1 MINGVKEMEMEKNM
15 LKFSA
20 IGGLFFAVLGLA
32 WGLIIESNM
41 LMFDGLYALV
51 SMISSIISIL
61 ITTYIAKSDF
71 DKFPFGK
78 GMLEPIT
85 VAVKS
90 LVLIVMCGWSFITG
104 VQDIILGGSDVD
116 TSLALGY
123 SIVSSVLCIV
133 IFLIMQKKSKR
144 IASDI
149 LKSESNQWFMDSIVS
164 MGVLI
169 GFILSFV
176 LAKTDLAYLTR
187 YIDSF
192 MVIISSL
199 IFIRVPA
206 KGFIDSFNEM
216 INGSADIEINNRIY
230 TIVKGIEQE
239 YNFES
244 SITRVSKVGRE
255 LRIEIDFVFNDNSTL
270 SGLKEM
276 DKVREKVY
284 KNINNIE
291 LKKWLNVNF
300 TGDRKWAV

>member
-1 MINGVKEMEMEKNM
+1 MDREKNM

-20 IGGLFFAVLGLA
+20 IGGLFFAVLGIA
-32 WGLIIESNM
+32 WGLIIKSNM

-51 SMISSIISIL
+51 SMISSIISLL

-90 LVLIVMCGWSFITG
+90 LALIVMCTVSFTTG
-104 VQDIILGGSDVD
+104 VKGIIAGGSDVD

-123 SIVSSVLCIV
+123 SIVSSIMCIA
-133 IFLIMQKKSKR
+133 IFLIMKKKSNK
-144 IASDI
+144 ISSDI
-149 LKSESNQWFMDSIVS
+149 LKAESSQWFMDSIVS
-164 MGVLI
+164 MAVLV
-169 GFILSFV
+169 GFILSII
-176 LAKTDLAYLTR
+176 LGKTEFAYLTR
-187 YIDSF
+187 YVDSF
-192 MVIISSL
+192 MVIVSSL
-199 IFIRVPA
+199 VFIRVPV

-216 INGSADIEINNRIY
+216 INGSADTEINDRIF
-230 TIVKGIEQE
+230 TIVKVIEKE

-244 SITRVSKVGRE
+244 SITRVSKIGRE

-270 SGLKEM
+270 YGLNEM

-284 KNINNIE
+284 RNINNIE